1 MSNRV
6 YGRGRGIHKPP
17 YKGAGVAVLVI
28 FGLMVAGPVLQ
39 HVVPAVGRVGRRLL
53 PQVDTA
59 PPPPPPVS
67 SHFVPW
73 PPDSDNDDDDEV
85 ERYYGDMVVSD
96 VIARYGSNTVM
107 VIFGRN
113 SQLRTGAMRLM
124 VRDIYIDL
132 IKVTMAGAVKALE
145 YQENALRTELVKAKR
160 LPLGVFRWQTKAE
173 LRRNLG
179 EIKRTQQ
186 SLKQINQQARREANN
201 LSSWSSPTSTY
212 VQTSSGGGEYRQK
225 LEFGTGSATGQLKRI
240 STDGVWANQ

>member
-1 MSNRV
+1 LIVFAISPVRQYV
-6 YGRGRGIHKPP
+6 
-17 YKGAGVAVLVI
+17 VL
-28 FGLMVAGPVLQ
+28 P
-39 HVVPAVGRVGRRLL
+39 VGRIGRRII
-53 PQVDTA
+53 PRVDTA
-59 PPPPPPVS
+59 PPPPPVGS
-67 SHFVPW
+67 YVVPW
-73 PPDSDNDDDDEV
+73 PPDSDDDDEV

-113 SQLRTGAMRLM
+113 SQLRTGAMRLIL
-124 VRDIYIDL
+124 RDIYIDL

-145 YQENALRTELVKAKR
+145 YQENALRAELVKAKR
-160 LPLGVFRWQTKAE
+160 GPLGVFRWQTKAE

-186 SLKQINQQARREANN
+186 SLQQLNQQARREANN

-212 VQTSSGGGEYRQK
+212 VQTSSGEGEYRQK
-225 LEFGTGSATGQLKRI
+225 LEFGTGPATGQLKRI